1 MTQGHLS
8 SGIPTPPLIISA
20 AENGP
25 RLAGHAAQGGAV
37 MKDHSQEDTANPY
50 SPLMCVLLL
59 LLVGAA
65 TQLNQ
70 LP

>member
-1 MTQGHLS
+1 
-8 SGIPTPPLIISA
+8 
-20 AENGP
+20 
-25 RLAGHAAQGGAV
+25 

>member
-1 MTQGHLS
+1 
-8 SGIPTPPLIISA
+8 
-20 AENGP
+20 
-25 RLAGHAAQGGAV
+25 
-37 MKDHSQEDTANPY
+37 MKDHSQGDTANPY